1 MFSQIG
7 DGNSLRNHIAVSSM
21 RDISSY
27 DVKKVKFASDKEN
40 VEPDS
45 AADDQQVVVDSKT
58 KKAALKNKK

>member
-1 MFSQIG
+1 
-7 DGNSLRNHIAVSSM
+7 M

-40 VEPDS
+40 GEADS